1 MTAKK
6 PNQTLQPTG
15 HANDGSSCYVASSRV
30 SRLLNLS
37 RGGAATPREG
47 TGKTAEGGPKEVG
60 APASGIEFAHGAD
73 ALTPRYEDLEAGTWA
88 RDPSLQRHGYSILSL
103 PCVVVA
109 DLSLV
114 FSTRC

>member
-1 MTAKK
+1 MRW

-15 HANDGSSCYVASSRV
+15 HARHGSSRYEGFSRV
-30 SRLLNLS
+30 SRLLNHS

-60 APASGIEFAHGAD
+60 APACGIAVASGAT
-73 ALTPRYEDLEAGTWA
+73 ALTPRYEDLDAGTWA
-88 RDPSLQRHGYSILSL
+88 RDPSLRRHLYYILSE
-103 PCVVVA
+103 PWVAVA